1 MKEMNSNGTAS
12 EEHPRTQGP
21 QIGMAIAVLVAGVVL
36 AILSLVEFAFPKVKW
51 FTTPAMGVAIALL
64 VALGLFRRMKWFIRF
79 TQWLLS
85 SLRGT
90 RSKEETLGS
99 LGPPE

>member
-1 MKEMNSNGTAS
+1 
-12 EEHPRTQGP
+12 
-21 QIGMAIAVLVAGVVL
+21 MAIAVLMAGVVL
-36 AILSLVEFAFPKVKW
+36 ASLSLVEFSFPKVKW

-79 TQWLLS
+79 TQWLVS